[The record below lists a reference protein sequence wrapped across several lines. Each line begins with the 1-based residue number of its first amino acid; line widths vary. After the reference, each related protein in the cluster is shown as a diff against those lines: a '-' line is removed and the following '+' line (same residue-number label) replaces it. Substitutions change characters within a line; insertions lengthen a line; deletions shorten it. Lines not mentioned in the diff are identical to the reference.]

1 MRKPYRSFALTAIT
15 VLLMVAAAACSGIS
29 SLLPEQAPP
38 TATPRPFVSF
48 SAQEVVDALT
58 AAGLPIQNA
67 ISDLSGGRGGAPLV
81 FTERMVFEI
90 PRIAPFG
97 GQIVIFGAQDDMAE
111 WLAWIETL
119 RSDSAT
125 RRSVVYT
132 YSNQNAW
139 LQLSADLTNAEAS
152 VYRETF
158 LALQ

>member
-1 MRKPYRSFALTAIT
+1 MRKPYRSFVLTAIT
-15 VLLMVAAAACSGIS
+15 VLLMLAAGACSSVS

-48 SAQEVVDALT
+48 SAQQIVDALT

-67 ISDLSGGRGGAPLV
+67 DSDLSAGRGGAPLV

-90 PRIAPFG
+90 PRIAPYG
-97 GQIVIFGAQDDMAE
+97 GQIVVFGSQDDMAE
-111 WLAWIETL
+111 WLAWVETI
-119 RSDSAT
+119 RNDSAT

-132 YSNQNAW
+132 YTNQNAW
-139 LQLSADLTNAEAS
+139 LQLSADLTNAEAA

-158 LALQ
+158 LALR